1 MQTGRCVLCEIICPR
16 FFCEQAKATSPLVNS
31 ISLLISNTTLQCQTL
46 LNDPFSVVFSNVQ
59 VVLSVFHNKR
69 SVLQCF
75 TTIIMEI
82 SCFCQCFKTCGSF
95 LKCFITILI
104 IPIRIFLVFQIEGV
118 VFVVFQNEHHK
129 YVLMFFQCFK
139 TTWPFLQCFIT
150 ILKITIHF
158 FQCFKT
164 SGPFFS
170 VLKRPGRFVVFHND
184 PHNYYFFF
192 SVSKPVGHFSSVSK
206 QSS

>member
-1 MQTGRCVLCEIICPR
+1 
-16 FFCEQAKATSPLVNS
+16 
-31 ISLLISNTTLQCQTL
+31 
-46 LNDPFSVVFSNVQ
+46 
-59 VVLSVFHNKR
+59 
-69 SVLQCF
+69 
-75 TTIIMEI
+75 MEI

-184 PHNYYFFF
+184 PHNYYFF
-192 SVSKPVGHFSSVSK
+192 SVFQNQWAILVVFQNNHHNVICYISK
-206 QSS
+206 QMVRFCSVLKRSSKQLEISPPGAYRVDSQKKIFMK

>member
-1 MQTGRCVLCEIICPR
+1 
-16 FFCEQAKATSPLVNS
+16 
-31 ISLLISNTTLQCQTL
+31 
-46 LNDPFSVVFSNVQ
+46 
-59 VVLSVFHNKR
+59 
-69 SVLQCF
+69 
-75 TTIIMEI
+75 MEI

-184 PHNYYFFF
+184 PHNYYFFQCFKTSGPFQQCFKTIIIMSFVIFQCFKTNGPFLQCFKTIIKVVRNF
-192 SVSKPVGHFSSVSK
+192 SARCL
-206 QSS
+206 QS

>member
-1 MQTGRCVLCEIICPR
+1 
-16 FFCEQAKATSPLVNS
+16 
-31 ISLLISNTTLQCQTL
+31 
-46 LNDPFSVVFSNVQ
+46 
-59 VVLSVFHNKR
+59 
-69 SVLQCF
+69 
-75 TTIIMEI
+75 MEI

-118 VFVVFQNEHHK
+118 VFVVFQNKHHK

-184 PHNYYFFF
+184 PHNYYFF
-192 SVSKPVGHFSSVSK
+192 SVFQNQWAILVVFQNNHHNVICYISVFQNKWSVFVVF
-206 QSS
+206 